1 MRILKGLVSKYISIV
16 LAAAIFVSGV
26 PATGV
31 YAATE
36 AYQAVNMSAGVQR
49 SDVAAVSRAVAAVK
63 EARRTG
69 SEEDIKKARDLI
81 AALSPV
87 DRLRLYVEF
96 TKDYYLKNYR
106 SKGFKY
112 FNVVK
117 YLAANEDVVLAA
129 LKFSPNDM
137 YGYAI
142 KHYLEKGIFEG
153 RSCGTDFD
161 PMVAILAKPEILFE
175 IVFFSE
181 KEIPDLIYESFV
193 RVTGKTTTESYEVFR
208 DSLVI
213 IEKYTGNTAYPDGF
227 QPFDNAGNDDEDGF
241 QLFDD
246 AGNSDGDD
254 DYNDD
259 DDPEES
265 EKDFRVPS
273 YVNNK
278 SRNIDP
284 YVLYR
289 DSFENEFFSF
299 TTYNPFDNKN
309 NNKVVNVRFMG
320 ENFRRAKELS
330 QGKKYTLMLY
340 FCGTNLETDPYNRSV
355 SGELVSM
362 MQADMSNVNVI
373 LCVGGTKEYG
383 SNYINS
389 DAEDGSSFGA
399 SRLRSGIYYLNPGA
413 LSAIRDRLMSV
424 DTDKG
429 TAMYQLEGTDAGTD
443 KSQGLHFDDIINK
456 DSFIQLVSTSA
467 VDMADPSFLAGFIN
481 LCTNLF
487 PAENYGLTLSD
498 HGGGLEDGVIFP
510 DSLDDGSVHLEENGI
525 SIDKLESALA
535 STDLYRNKSVSSDG
549 KLGLLF
555 YNACLMASTG
565 LAYNTKDYYRYMV
578 ASEETSSGHTSY
590 RYLITELSDYVE
602 QGRSDRDI
610 AIRTA
615 EIYEQYP
622 ATHHGFD
629 NCFVGSIAVFSSDDM
644 ENTRDNLNELARELS
659 NILGTH
665 ADTSDG
671 MKNDVFMAIRKASL
685 ACYPTNGTDIDDYY
699 INYLDRTKFVDIGEL
714 LTHVKYNLSSISRAG
729 YSDKDKKVFDRLI
742 SKLDKTLNSGFLAY
756 LSMYNTEF
764 GGIYQMGD
772 SVSIPLNYTM
782 SIPDGKNI
790 WTDIRA
796 DKNGIRDYLYGSS
809 IYMPLNET
817 VSDFYSSNYYAAYNG
832 SDLNDYVEF
841 IRNYLTYY
849 NDANGYAKKI
859 KNLKT
864 ELSGMGSNINR
875 LVSQTSDEGSYLREI
890 VDDGDRT
897 RRFLSFKIA
906 DSYEAADLPVPAD
919 STGDPMLDLLE
930 TQPFISMVAVHK
942 QKFKTDEGAL
952 EVNMICAES
961 SVSPF
966 SFALDSKTISF
977 DVTDATESI
986 ISGITLEGNLWDNGK
1001 SDWQYVLKSY
1011 LEFNSSAKDRA
1022 TRALFGSDDK
1032 SETLTLYGKTLKT
1045 DDNVVG
1051 DTLHF
1056 FRKNDNGDYEYC
1068 GTVAEDR
1075 VDDTY
1080 VYEKIDSGS
1089 VSAIAA
1095 YHYVLQRNDEGN
1107 LEKKTL
1113 EYLEGID
1120 VGYFAVT
1127 GTDNKPYLRTNIPVT
1142 ERTDEGTYSGNATGY
1157 CIDLRDEG
1165 EYSEIAYINKD
1176 DYDNNYSNVGEGPL
1190 KEINMAATDANEI
1203 DSVGHFTEM
1212 GDQANDSGM
1221 PNASSQ
1227 REQTGSVRNGR
1238 ADDAAEPLRDSDGEL
1253 SGDTGSSSDDSLPP
1267 IEGVPVPE
1275 SDPASE
1281 GNPAPEGVPVP
1292 EGVPAPEGDLA
1303 PEGVPAPEGDLAPA
1317 DETAGNGESEPSDVE
1332 ETSETGQ
1339 ADAGSDESSS
1349 EDENTDGE

>member
-1 MRILKGLVSKYISIV
+1 MRILKGLASKYISIV

-31 YAATE
+31 YAATD
-36 AYQAVNMSAGVQR
+36 AYQAVNMSASVQR
-49 SDVAAVSRAVAAVK
+49 SDVAAVSKAVAAVK

-81 AALSPV
+81 VALSPI

-96 TKDYYLKNYR
+96 TRDYYLKNYR
-106 SKGFKY
+106 SKGFKH

-129 LKFSPNDM
+129 LKFSPNDI

-142 KHYLEKGIFEG
+142 KHYLEKGILEG
-153 RSCGTDFD
+153 RSSGTDFD
-161 PMVAILAKPEILFE
+161 PMVAILAKPEIFFE
-175 IVFFSE
+175 ILFSSE
-181 KEIPDLIYESFV
+181 KEIPDIIHESFIH
-193 RVTGKTTTESYEVFR
+193 VTGKTTTESYVVFR

-227 QPFDNAGNDDEDGF
+227 QPFDNAGN
-241 QLFDD
+241 
-246 AGNSDGDD
+246 SDGYD
-254 DYNDD
+254 DYND

-413 LSAIRDRLMSV
+413 LSAIRDRLMRV

-481 LCTNLF
+481 LSTNLF

-525 SIDKLESALA
+525 SVDKLESALA

-590 RYLITELSDYVE
+590 RYLITELSDYIE
-602 QGRSDRDI
+602 QGRSDHDI

-659 NILGTH
+659 NILGNN
-665 ADTSDG
+665 ANTSSG

-685 ACYPTNGTDIDDYY
+685 ACYPTNAANIDDYY

-714 LTHVKYNLSSISRAG
+714 LTHVKYNLNSISRAG
-729 YSDKDKKVFDRLI
+729 YSDKDKKVFDGLMG
-742 SKLDKTLNSGFLAY
+742 KLDKTLNSGFLAY

-790 WTDIRA
+790 WTDIRT

-809 IYMPLNET
+809 VYMPLNET

-859 KNLKT
+859 KNLKI

-942 QKFKTDEGAL
+942 QKFKANEGAL

-961 SVSPF
+961 PVSPF

-977 DVTDATESI
+977 DVTDTTESI
-986 ISGITLEGNLWDNGK
+986 ISGITLEGSLWNDDKN
-1001 SDWQYVLKSY
+1001 DWQYVLKSY

-1032 SETLTLYGKTLKT
+1032 SETLTLYGKTLKA
-1045 DDNVVG
+1045 DNNVVG

-1056 FRKNDNGDYEYC
+1056 FKKNDNGDYEYC

-1127 GTDNKPYLRTNIPVT
+1127 DTDNKPYLRTNIPVT
-1142 ERTDEGTYSGNATGY
+1142 QWAGEEQYSGTETGY
-1157 CIDLRDEG
+1157 CIDLRDEN
-1165 EYSEIAYINKD
+1165 EYSKIAYINKD
-1176 DYDNNYSNVGEGPL
+1176 EYDNSYSNVGEGPL
-1190 KEINMAATDANEI
+1190 KEIDRANTDADEI
-1203 DSVGHFTEM
+1203 ASVGVFTDM
-1212 GDQANDSGM
+1212 GDRANDSGA
-1221 PNASSQ
+1221 PNVSSVG
-1227 REQTGSVRNGR
+1227 EQTGAVRNDR
-1238 ADDAAEPLRDSDGEL
+1238 ADDAAEPLRDSDGEMPQ
-1253 SGDTGSSSDDSLPP
+1253 DTGLPSDDSLTP
-1267 IEGVPVPE
+1267 I
-1275 SDPASE
+1275 
-1281 GNPAPEGVPVP
+1281 EGVPVP
-1292 EGVPAPEGDLA
+1292 EGVPAPEGAPA
-1303 PEGVPAPEGDLAPA
+1303 PEGNPVPEGNLTPEGAPAPEGDLVPA
-1317 DETAGNGESEPSDVE
+1317 DEPAENEESEPSDAVE
-1332 ETSETGQ
+1332 PSETGQ
-1339 ADAGSDESSS
+1339 ADDESDESSS